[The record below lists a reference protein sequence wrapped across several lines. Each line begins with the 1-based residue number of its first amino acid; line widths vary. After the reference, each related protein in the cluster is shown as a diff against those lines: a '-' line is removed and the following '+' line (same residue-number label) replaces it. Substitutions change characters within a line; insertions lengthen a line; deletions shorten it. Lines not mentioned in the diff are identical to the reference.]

1 MQRHAVLVID
11 EDMENRRLIK
21 AALEK
26 EYDVFVAADF
36 AEVEATLK
44 KQRFQVIIT
53 DQTVCGMPG
62 LDILKKTGQYSPN
75 AVKIILARYADAE
88 MLLNVIN
95 NSDVFRYILKP
106 WEPYELKVTV
116 KNAIEKYVMTEENR
130 NLVEKLKE
138 NYSKTVLML
147 ANALEAR
154 DKFAQG
160 HSERVAYASVCIAKK
175 FDTPQYQREMLY
187 SACLLHDIGKIGVPE
202 EIYRKPGKL
211 DEDDL
216 IYIKA
221 HTTIAERIL
230 APIPDFKEMIPII
243 RYHHERVDG
252 KGYPDGLKGEEIP
265 FLARIVTVADTFDAI
280 TSDRSYR
287 SGKSFEEAI
296 KIIEESKGTQLDAQ
310 IVDVFVSLLKTKNI
324 SSLWELE

>member
-1 MQRHAVLVID
+1 MQRYSVFVVD

-21 AALEK
+21 TVLEK
-26 EYDVFVAADF
+26 EYEVAVAGDI
-36 AEVEATLK
+36 AEAEEILK
-44 KQRFQVIIT
+44 KQRFQIIIV
-53 DQTVCGMPG
+53 DQMVCGIPG
-62 LDILKKTGQYSPN
+62 LDILKKVNHYSPN
-75 AVKIILARYADAE
+75 TVNIILAMYADAE

-95 NSDVFRYILKP
+95 NSNVFRYILKP

-116 KNAIEKYVMTEENR
+116 KNAIEKYIMTEENR
-130 NLVEKLKE
+130 SLVEKLKE

-160 HSERVAYASVCIAKK
+160 HSERVAYASVCIAKR
-175 FDTPQYQREMLY
+175 FDTPQYQLEMLY

-230 APIPDFKEMIPII
+230 SPIPDFKEMIPII

-252 KGYPDGLKGEEIP
+252 KGYPDGIKGDQIP
-265 FLARIVTVADTFDAI
+265 LLAKIIAVADTFDAI
-280 TSDRSYR
+280 TSERSYR
-287 SGKSFEEAI
+287 SGKSFEEAT
-296 KIIEESKGTQLDAQ
+296 KIIEEIKGTQLDEK
-310 IVDVFVSLLKTKNI
+310 IVDVFITMLKAKDI